1 MPKDKTAS
9 HARVLAAAR
18 EEFLEYGFEKASMR
32 RVGVR
37 CGLTAAGLYR
47 HCRDKEDLFDQIVSP
62 CVEAVRIWQEAHI
75 ARYAEALS
83 GGSLPV
89 WQDSWI
95 DMMKDLVYLSMEDY
109 HLLLTCSQGTKY
121 EHFLHDLTEKAQKEM
136 LDYLPVL
143 QLSGLEIQP
152 LGKKE
157 MHLVMSA
164 YVTALFE
171 PVIHQYSQDEALRC
185 LKAVESFFLP
195 GWKTLFGF
203 AYSTCRTGK

>member
-32 RVGVR
+32 RIGER
-37 CGLTAAGLYR
+37 CSLTAAGLYR

-75 ARYAEALS
+75 ARYEEALS

-89 WQDSWI
+89 WRDSWI
-95 DMMKDLVYLSMEDY
+95 DMMRDLVYPSMEDY

-121 EHFLHDLTEKAQKEM
+121 EHFLHDLTENAQKEM

-203 AYSTCRTGK
+203 AYGTCRTGK

>member
-9 HARVLAAAR
+9 HVRVIAAAR

-32 RVGVR
+32 RVGER

-47 HCRDKEDLFDQIVSP
+47 HCRDKEDLFDQLAAPALERLNVWMDTHLAKYLN
-62 CVEAVRIWQEAHI
+62 AVREQE
-75 ARYAEALS
+75 
-83 GGSLPV
+83 SLQ

-95 DMMKDLVYLSMEDY
+95 DMMRDLVYPSMEDY

-121 EHFLHDLTEKAQKEM
+121 EHFLHDLTENAQKEM

>member
-32 RVGVR
+32 RVGER

-47 HCRDKEDLFDQIVSP
+47 HCRDKADLFDLLVAPAVGQLHAWM
-62 CVEAVRIWQEAHI
+62 EDHLARYLTAVRENGDLQ
-75 ARYAEALS
+75 
-83 GGSLPV
+83 

-95 DMMKDLVYLSMEDY
+95 DMMREVVYPHVEDY
-109 HLLLTCSQGTKY
+109 HLLLTCSSGTKY
-121 EHFLHDLTEKAQKEM
+121 ESFLHDLTQSAQEQT
-136 LDYLPVL
+136 LLYLPIL
-143 QLSGLEIQP
+143 RQKGLTVREISP
-152 LGKKE
+152 REL
-157 MHLVMSA
+157 HLLFSA

-171 PVIHQYSQDEALRC
+171 PVIHRYSLEESMRC
-185 LKAVESFFLP
+185 LETIEAFFLP

-203 AYSTCRTGK
+203 